1 MSEETNTGNTINL
14 NSVPECV
21 NEPIKAILN
30 PAANQIGNLL
40 GDLLTMATSK
50 IHFSAERM
58 RIRQAHDLEE
68 FKKSLTDKILE
79 KPEECLVE
87 PRLQV
92 VGPAAENAKFCIG
105 EPQIAEMF
113 QCLLANAADSRYQSK
128 VHPSFAGIIS
138 QLSPLDAE
146 NLVLISQKDSLP
158 IVEYRYN
165 YQDDSYRVVFQNY
178 FLENAKMRTEDD
190 LARQSESLSA
200 LQKQGLVMISYSRW
214 LNNEKEY
221 SKFKETETYRKMES
235 EAAQA
240 RAIFDL
246 ANQNIQSVGKADF
259 QKGMV
264 ELTPIG
270 KAFAEVCFK
279 T

>member
-146 NLVLISQKDSLP
+146 NLVLISQKDRLP

-165 YQDDSYRVVFQNY
+165 YQDGSYRVVFQNY

-221 SKFKETETYRKMES
+221 SKFKETETYRKMKS
-235 EAAQA
+235 GAAQA

>member
-146 NLVLISQKDSLP
+146 NLVLISQKDRLP

-165 YQDDSYRVVFQNY
+165 YQDGSYRVVFQNY

-235 EAAQA
+235 GAAQA